1 MSFLSLLAALLLEQF
16 RPLPPRYL
24 VHAPLVRL
32 ATFLERRFNAGERR
46 HGIIAWSVGIGGT
59 LLFTGGVTVLL
70 AYLSPFLAWSWNVA
84 VLYLAMGFRQ
94 SSHFYTQ
101 IRLALRME
109 DLPRARRILAEWR
122 GYSTVGLTVA
132 DVARQAMA
140 QALHDSHRRLF
151 AVFFWFLLLPGP
163 YGAVLYRVA
172 ACFASTWGRRA
183 DAGHGEFG
191 RFARQT
197 FAIIDWLP
205 VRLTAAGFAIVGDF
219 EDAVYCWRTQA
230 DKWSPDELGIV
241 LASASGALDIRLDTP
256 AFASGESVDR
266 TEIGTGDETDVDRM
280 ERVVSLVL
288 RALVLWLLLLG
299 LANLVGD

>member
-16 RPLPPRYL
+16 RPLPSRYL
-24 VHAPLVRL
+24 VQAPLFRF
-32 ATFLERRFNAGERR
+32 ATFLERRFNAGEWR
-46 HGIIAWSVGIGGT
+46 HGIIAWSVGIGGS
-59 LLFTGGVTVLL
+59 LLIAGGVAVLL

-94 SSHFYTQ
+94 SSHLYTQ
-101 IRLALRME
+101 IQLALRMD
-109 DLPRARRILAEWR
+109 DLPQARRILADWR
-122 GYSTVGLTVA
+122 GHSAVGLSVS

-140 QALHDSHRRLF
+140 QALHDSHRYLF
-151 AVFFWFLLLPGP
+151 AVFFWFFLLPGP
-163 YGAVLYRVA
+163 CGAVLYRVA
-172 ACFASTWGRRA
+172 ACFASTWGQSA

-205 VRLTAAGFAIVGDF
+205 VRLTAAAFAIVGDF

-230 DKWSPDELGIV
+230 DKWPPNELGIV
-241 LASASGALDIRLDTP
+241 LASASGALDVRLGTTS
-256 AFASGESVDR
+256 FASGESVDR
-266 TEIGTGDETDVDRM
+266 TEIGISDETDVDRM
-280 ERVVSLVL
+280 ESVVSLVL

-299 LANLVGD
+299 LANLVGG